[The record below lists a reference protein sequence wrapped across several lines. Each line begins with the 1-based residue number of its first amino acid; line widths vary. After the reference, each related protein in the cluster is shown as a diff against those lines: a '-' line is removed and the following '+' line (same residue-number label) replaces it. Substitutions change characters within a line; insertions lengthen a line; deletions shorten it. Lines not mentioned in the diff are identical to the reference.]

1 MILYDWLGVVAI
13 ITFVVCSGLLYET
26 LTRRRPHPN
35 VTRSFSP
42 LPPRALPRAHPRSHL
57 EPIGE
62 RPERP
67 ARA

>member
-35 VTRSFSP
+35 VTRSSSP
-42 LPPRALPRAHPRSHL
+42 RPPRASP
-57 EPIGE
+57 
-62 RPERP
+62 P
-67 ARA
+67 ARPDSSS